1 MTRKKYPKVYLA
13 IDNCFASKRWTQPEE
28 WMKFAKEIGIYHVEA
43 SADNECDPLY
53 TTPGYLKKWQD
64 EIANASSKTGVKVSN
79 LYSGHGTYSTLGLAH
94 TDKSVQENVKNNWLK
109 VMIDMASDLEAGL
122 GFFTHAFNQDTLM
135 DKEKYQQAIK
145 GLVENFIELANHANG
160 KKIKSIGVEQM
171 YTPHQIPWT
180 VSGAVELLQ
189 QINKAA
195 NRPFYLTID
204 VGHQSGQHKFLL
216 PDFGHLKEKLRLWK
230 DRGHMDGLWLGPGK
244 AYETFYKALKTSGEK
259 ENRLIHEILEEAR
272 ANPHLFASR
281 EDGDPYYWLENL
293 GCYSPIVH
301 LQQTDGKSSAHKPF
315 TPEWNEKG
323 IIDAGKLLN
332 AIKCSCDMPR
342 DNNMP
347 AACDEIYLTI
357 EVFSATADIPAD
369 IKNRLELTSQYWREY
384 IPRDGE
390 TLDKLI

>member
-1 MTRKKYPKVYLA
+1 
-13 IDNCFASKRWTQPEE
+13 
-28 WMKFAKEIGIYHVEA
+28 MKFTKELGIYHVEA

-53 TTPGYLKKWQD
+53 TTPGYLKKWGD
-64 EIANASSKTGVKVSN
+64 EIINASSKTGVKVSN

-94 TDKSVQENVKNNWLK
+94 TDKSVQENMKNNWLK
-109 VMIDMASDLEAGL
+109 VMIDLASNMEAGI
-122 GFFTHAFNQDTLM
+122 GFFTHAFNQATLM
-135 DKEKYQQAIK
+135 NKEKYQIA
-145 GLVENFIELANHANG
+145 LYELMENFIELANYANG

-180 VSGAVELLQ
+180 VNGALDLLQ
-189 QINKAA
+189 QINREA

-216 PDFGHLKEKLRLWK
+216 PEFGHLKEKLRLWR
-230 DRGHMDGLWLGPGK
+230 DQGHMDGLWLGPEK
-244 AYETFYKALKTSGEK
+244 AYKIFHKALKTSGEK
-259 ENRLIHEILEEAR
+259 ENQLINEILEEAR
-272 ANPHLFASR
+272 TNPHLFASG
-281 EDGDPYYWLENL
+281 EDGDPYYWLEKL
-293 GCYSPIVH
+293 GCYSPIIH

-323 IIDAGKLLN
+323 IIDAGKILKAL
-332 AIKCSCDMPR
+332 KCSCDMPR

-347 AACDEIYLTI
+347 KACDDIYLTI

-369 IKNRLELTSQYWREY
+369 IRRRLELTSQYWRRY

-390 TLDKLI
+390 TLDKLIEHCNR